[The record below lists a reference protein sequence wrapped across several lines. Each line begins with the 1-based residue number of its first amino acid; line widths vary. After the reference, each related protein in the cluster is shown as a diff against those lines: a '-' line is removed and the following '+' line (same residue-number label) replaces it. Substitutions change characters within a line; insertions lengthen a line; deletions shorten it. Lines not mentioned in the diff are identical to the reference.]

1 MSKIKEEQLKTLVEQ
16 KTAADELIINLGMLE
31 AKKHE
36 LLHTFAQISGE
47 LEDTKKDLE
56 EEYGKINID
65 LQTGEYTPM
74 EDEQDS

>member
-16 KTAADELIINLGMLE
+16 KTATDELIINLGMLE

-65 LQTGEYTPM
+65 LQTGKYTPM

>member
-16 KTAADELIINLGMLE
+16 KTATDELIINLGMLE

-65 LQTGEYTPM
+65 LQTGIFTRA

>member
-65 LQTGEYTPM
+65 LQTGKYTPM